1 MTQDVEAPVDQSIAE
16 LTIFEGIVKNTFDK
30 VTKCDDV
37 KVVNI
42 SHFNDADPPYS
53 TISICRSR
61 DADDIKIG
69 GTAQI
74 SKLQS
79 GTMLLGVID
88 LGVTFALPQ
97 RVIGAMAT
105 PDIRKIIL
113 QGLTDVM
120 RGGGYFEY
128 VETPPS
134 LIVHTAYLLPKE
146 CDDVLDAIIMRL
158 IDYDFIDYL
167 VTAVTDVLSA
177 AHLLGE
183 KLVTDTDG

>member
-1 MTQDVEAPVDQSIAE
+1 MTQEAEIPVDQSIVE
-16 LTIFEGIVKNTFDK
+16 RTIFEGIVKNTFDK
-30 VTKCDDV
+30 VKKCDGV
-37 KVVNI
+37 KVINI

-61 DADDIKIG
+61 DADDVKIG

-88 LGVTFALPQ
+88 LGVTFALPE
-97 RVIGAMAT
+97 RVIDAMST
-105 PDIRKIIL
+105 PDIRKIVL

-167 VTAVTDVLSA
+167 ATAVTDVLSA